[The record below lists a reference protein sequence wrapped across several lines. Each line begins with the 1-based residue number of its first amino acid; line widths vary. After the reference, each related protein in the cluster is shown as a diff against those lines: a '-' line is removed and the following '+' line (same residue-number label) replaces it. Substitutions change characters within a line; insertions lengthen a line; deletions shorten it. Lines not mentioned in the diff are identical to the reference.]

1 MNKPHALDS
10 INKLKP
16 IIVAL
21 LIATAFI
28 GITVVAGS
36 AENKNTVLI
45 NLQVDAENTGEYLL
59 KVLGEL
65 EERGYTTT
73 VYVTGSFAENNGHII
88 QEIQEHGHDIA
99 FHGWATGEN
108 LTTMNYSMQQ
118 EILIKAKNS
127 VENYS
132 EQVDGFRPQYYSQN
146 EDTYSILDSLN
157 ISYDS
162 GFISGLK
169 YIPGYENY
177 SIPYKVP
184 NHSFYAVPVSSY
196 RTPDKIVYLCDLSAS
211 NKFKLN
217 ATEWSSILNNEFD
230 ENKKN
235 NEPMVVVIHPWI
247 TGNETTGYWQAF
259 IQFLDRIENKN
270 IDIVK
275 TSELLEFYVLDDEEP
290 ENYLGNEDPAIFG
303 MPEFDV
309 NKTYTY
315 NTTFDFFVEGRN
327 GKDAVLYWGEKTE
340 IDGNSYYIFNLTK
353 VGGGE
358 TQFIGVDTVN
368 KNVLMKGVKDY
379 TTTVTFMDLL
389 FNPATLVIDYPL
401 WVGKTWERVPSD
413 FSGTVWMERPVF
425 INGKT
430 WGDAK
435 VIEEE
440 MISVP
445 AGIASTI
452 VIETFMNSSMNQSG
466 REIWMNTSQKLW
478 VMENGFFAKRQ
489 LYHDGRF
496 EEELELKDPII
507 ADLDIEKEHLK
518 NKNIE
523 SFEVSIK
530 LPEKYDLSEV
540 DMGSIKC
547 NGVPASKVKIE
558 DGDIKVRIKLADFAN
573 PVEGSLL
580 LTMTGE
586 FNDGTLFEGF
596 EKVKLEP
603 GKHLDI

>member
-1 MNKPHALDS
+1 MNKTLALAS
-10 INKLKP
+10 TNKLKP

-21 LIATAFI
+21 LIATVFT
-28 GITVVAGS
+28 GITVVASS

-45 NLQVDAENTGEYLL
+45 NFQVDAENTGEHLF

-65 EERGYTTT
+65 EGRGYTTT

-88 QEIQEHGHDIA
+88 QEIQDHGHDIA

-118 EILIKAKNS
+118 KILIKAKNS

-132 EQVDGFRPQYYSQN
+132 GKVEGFRPQYYSQN
-146 EDTYSILDSLN
+146 EDTYTILDSLN

-169 YIPGYENY
+169 FIPGYENY

-217 ATEWSSILNNEFD
+217 ATEWSSILNKEFD

-247 TGNETTGYWQAF
+247 TGNETTGYWQVF
-259 IQFLDRIENKN
+259 TQFLDRIENKN

-275 TSELLEFYVLDDEEP
+275 TNELLEFYVEDEEES
-290 ENYLGNEDPAIFG
+290 ENYLGNEDQAIFG

-309 NKTYTY
+309 KKIYTY
-315 NTTFDFFVEGRN
+315 NTTFDIFVEGRN
-327 GKDAVLYWGEKTE
+327 GKDAVLYWGDKTE
-340 IDGNSYYIFNLTK
+340 IDDKSYYIFNLTK

-358 TQFIGVDTVN
+358 TQYTGVDAVN
-368 KNVLMKGVKDY
+368 QNVLMKGVKDY
-379 TTTVTFMDLL
+379 TPTITFMDLR
-389 FNPATLVIDYPL
+389 FYPETLVIDYPL
-401 WVGKTWERVPSD
+401 WIGKTWERVPTD
-413 FSGTVWMERPVF
+413 FSGTVWMGRPVF

-430 WGDAK
+430 WGTAK
-435 VIEEE
+435 VIGEEK
-440 MISVP
+440 ISVP
-445 AGIASTI
+445 AGVASTM
-452 VIETFMNSSMNQSG
+452 VFETSMNSSMNQSG
-466 REIWMNTSQKLW
+466 KEIWMNTSQKIWL
-478 VMENGFFAKRQ
+478 MENGFFAKRQ

-496 EEELELKDPII
+496 EEELELKEPII

-518 NKNIE
+518 NKKIE
-523 SFEVSIK
+523 IFDVSIK

-540 DMGSIKC
+540 DMGSVKC
-547 NGVPASKVKIE
+547 NGVPYSKVKIE
-558 DGDIKVRIKLADFAN
+558 DGEIKARFKLADFAN
-573 PVEGSLL
+573 HVEGSL
-580 LTMTGE
+580 TVTGE

-596 EKVKLEP
+596 EKVKVEP
-603 GKHLDI
+603 ED